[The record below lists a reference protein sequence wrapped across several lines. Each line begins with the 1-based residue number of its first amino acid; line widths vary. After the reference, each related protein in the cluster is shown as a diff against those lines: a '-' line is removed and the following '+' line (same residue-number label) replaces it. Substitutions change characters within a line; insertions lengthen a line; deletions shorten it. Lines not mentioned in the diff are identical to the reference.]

1 MLELH
6 GWLGLQKKKL
16 TIFRSAI
23 CTGLGYTGLGLTS
36 FVAFTLPISAQTNRA
51 NSLTPQIIT
60 PTLRSP
66 SPQLPDQTPA
76 PLPSPDE
83 LLNPSREPVAPQ
95 KEVPVTGTITVNQF
109 EVLGSTVFT
118 KAELDQILNSFTKR
132 PITFSEL
139 LKARSQITD
148 LYTSR
153 GYITSG
159 AFIPTQNLQ
168 NGVVQIQVIE
178 GGLEDIKVTGVERL
192 SPDYVRSRMNIATG
206 APLNRDR
213 LIQALQVLQINPLI
227 ASISAE
233 LSAGTR
239 AGQNILEVRIKEAKS
254 LEAQLSLDN
263 NRAPSVGS
271 LRRKVQ
277 ISEANLTG
285 LGDTLNVA
293 YSNTDGSNSYDL
305 SYTLPINP
313 YNGTIAFAFNNGNS
327 NVLEKPFNIL
337 DIYANSTSYDFT
349 FRQPIEQTPSQE
361 IALGFTASYRESLTS
376 LLKIP
381 FPLSAGAD
389 DNGVT
394 KTTVLRAFQEFT
406 QRSSQSVISLRSQ
419 FNVGLG
425 GVFGSNV
432 NTRFPDSRFVSWR
445 GQSQYV
451 NLLAPDTFLL
461 LRGDLQLGD
470 RALLPSEQI
479 GFGGQDT
486 LRGYRQDV
494 LLGDNGLN
502 LSAELRL
509 PILRVPEWEGLLQ
522 LVPFVDA
529 AAVWTSSGEANS
541 SSNTLLGTGLGLRW
555 RVGNTLDLRLDYGIP
570 LISVPNSRNTAQ
582 ENGLYFNLNF
592 TGF

>member
-1 MLELH
+1 MAFNLY
-6 GWLGLQKKKL
+6 W
-16 TIFRSAI
+16 
-23 CTGLGYTGLGLTS
+23 S
-36 FVAFTLPISAQTNRA
+36 FYAVAL
-51 NSLTPQIIT
+51 
-60 PTLRSP
+60 
-66 SPQLPDQTPA
+66 
-76 PLPSPDE
+76 LPSPDE
-83 LLNPSREPVAPQ
+83 LLNPSREPVTPQ
-95 KEVPVTGTITVNQF
+95 KEVPVTGTITVNRF

-118 KAELDQILNSFTKR
+118 KAELDQILSPFTKR

-139 LKARSQITD
+139 LKARSQVTD
-148 LYTSR
+148 LYISR

-213 LIQALQVLQINPLI
+213 LIQSLQVLQINPLI

-254 LEAQLSLDN
+254 LEVQLSLDN

-277 ISEANLTG
+277 VSEANLTG
-285 LGDTLNVA
+285 LGDALNVA

-361 IALGFTASYRESLTS
+361 IALGFTVSYRESLTS

-419 FNVGLG
+419 FSLGLG

-432 NTRFPDSRFVSWR
+432 NTSFPDSRFVSWR

-461 LRGDLQLGD
+461 LRGDLQFGD

-502 LSAELRL
+502 LSAELRV
-509 PILRVPEWEGLLQ
+509 PILRIPEWEGLLQ
-522 LVPFVDA
+522 IVPFVDA

-582 ENGLYFNLNF
+582 ENGLYFNLTF

>member
-36 FVAFTLPISAQTNRA
+36 FVAVTLPISAQTNRA

-118 KAELDQILNSFTKR
+118 KAELDQILNPFTKR

-139 LKARSQITD
+139 LQARSQITD

-394 KTTVLRAFQEFT
+394 KTTVLRAFQEFIPNHKREAT
-406 QRSSQSVISLRSQ
+406 DRASSMESLPTREAITDLVISER
-419 FNVGLG
+419 
-425 GVFGSNV
+425 
-432 NTRFPDSRFVSWR
+432 RFLTKSR
-445 GQSQYV
+445 
-451 NLLAPDTFLL
+451 
-461 LRGDLQLGD
+461 
-470 RALLPSEQI
+470 
-479 GFGGQDT
+479 
-486 LRGYRQDV
+486 
-494 LLGDNGLN
+494 
-502 LSAELRL
+502 
-509 PILRVPEWEGLLQ
+509 
-522 LVPFVDA
+522 
-529 AAVWTSSGEANS
+529 NS
-541 SSNTLLGTGLGLRW
+541 SIFL
-555 RVGNTLDLRLDYGIP
+555 
-570 LISVPNSRNTAQ
+570 
-582 ENGLYFNLNF
+582 
-592 TGF
+592 

>member
-1 MLELH
+1 MSESCGCLKITRLIVN
-6 GWLGLQKKKL
+6 LG
-16 TIFRSAI
+16 F
-23 CTGLGYTGLGLTS
+23 GLTS
-36 FVAFTLPISAQTNRA
+36 YVGFTLPILAQTRA
-51 NSLTPQIIT
+51 NSLPPQITT
-60 PTLRSP
+60 PSLRSP
-66 SPQLPDQTPA
+66 STQPPVQTPK
-76 PLPSPDE
+76 PLPSPDD
-83 LLNPSREPVAPQ
+83 LLNPSREPSSPQ
-95 KEVPVTGTITVNQF
+95 QETPVTGTITVNRF
-109 EVLGSTVFT
+109 EVLGSTAFSQV
-118 KAELDQILNSFTKR
+118 ELDQVLLPFTKR

-148 LYTSR
+148 LYVSR

-159 AFIPTQNLQ
+159 AFIPTQDLQ
-168 NGVVQIQVIE
+168 NGVVRIQVIE
-178 GGLEDIKVTGVERL
+178 GGLEEIKITGVERL

-227 ASISAE
+227 ASVSAE

-239 AGQNILEVRIKEAKS
+239 AGQNILEVRVKESKS
-254 LEAQLSLDN
+254 LNVQLSLDN

-277 ISEANLTG
+277 VSEANLTG
-285 LGDTLNVA
+285 LGDTLNVG
-293 YSNTDGSNSYDL
+293 YSNTDGSNSYDI

-337 DIYANSTSYDFT
+337 DIYANSTSYDLT

-361 IALGFTASYRESLTS
+361 LSLGFTVSYRESLTS

-381 FPLSAGAD
+381 FQLSAGAD

-394 KTTVLRAFQEFT
+394 KIAVLRAFQEFT

-419 FNVGLG
+419 FSLGLG
-425 GVFGSNV
+425 GVLGSNV
-432 NTRFPDSRFVSWR
+432 NASSPDSRFVSWR

-451 NLLAPDTFLL
+451 SLLAPDTFLL
-461 LRGDLQLGD
+461 LRGDLQFGD
-470 RALLPSEQI
+470 RTLLPSEQI

-502 LSAELRL
+502 LSAELRV
-509 PILRVPEWEGLLQ
+509 PILRIPEWEGLLQ
-522 LVPFVDA
+522 IVPFVDA
-529 AAVWTSSGEANS
+529 AAVWTSSGEANA

-555 RVGNTLDLRLDYGIP
+555 RVGNSLDVRLDYGIP

>member
-1 MLELH
+1 MV
-6 GWLGLQKKKL
+6 
-16 TIFRSAI
+16 
-23 CTGLGYTGLGLTS
+23 YTGLGLTS
-36 FVAFTLPISAQTNRA
+36 FVAFTLPILAQTDRA

-66 SPQLPDQTPA
+66 SPQLPTQTPA

-83 LLNPSREPVAPQ
+83 LLNPSREPVTPQ

-118 KAELDQILNSFTKR
+118 KAEIDQILSPFTKR

-139 LKARSQITD
+139 LKARSQVTD
-148 LYTSR
+148 LYISR

-168 NGVVQIQVIE
+168 NGLVQIQVIE

-206 APLNRDR
+206 APLNLDR

-254 LEAQLSLDN
+254 LEVQLSLDN

-285 LGDTLNVA
+285 LGDTLNIA

-305 SYTLPINP
+305 SYMLPINP
-313 YNGTIAFAFNNGNS
+313 YNGSISFAFNNGNS

-337 DIYANSTSYDFT
+337 DIYANSTSYDLT

-361 IALGFTASYRESLTS
+361 IAIGFTASYRESLTS

-419 FNVGLG
+419 FSLGLG
-425 GVFGSNV
+425 GVLGSNL
-432 NTRFPDSRFVSWR
+432 NTTFPDSRFVSWR

-461 LRGDLQLGD
+461 LRGDLQFGD

-502 LSAELRL
+502 LSAEMRV

-522 LVPFVDA
+522 LVPFIDA
-529 AAVWTSSGEANS
+529 AAVWTSSGGANS

-555 RVGNTLDLRLDYGIP
+555 RIGNTLDVRLDYGIP

>member
-1 MLELH
+1 MSESYGRL
-6 GWLGLQKKKL
+6 K
-16 TIFRSAI
+16 I
-23 CTGLGYTGLGLTS
+23 TGLIVNLSFGLTS
-36 FVAFTLPISAQTNRA
+36 YIGFTLPIFAQTRA
-51 NSLTPQIIT
+51 NTLTPQIIT
-60 PTLRSP
+60 PSLRSP
-66 SPQLPDQTPA
+66 STQPPVQTPK

-83 LLNPSREPVAPQ
+83 LLNPSRQPSSPQ
-95 KEVPVTGTITVNQF
+95 KEIPVTGTITVNRF
-109 EVLGSTVFT
+109 EVLGNTAFSQV
-118 KAELDQILNSFTKR
+118 ELDQFLLPFTKR

-139 LKARSQITD
+139 LKARSLITD
-148 LYTSR
+148 LYVSR

-159 AFIPTQNLQ
+159 AFIPTQDLQ
-168 NGVVQIQVIE
+168 NGVVKIQVIE
-178 GGLEDIKVTGVERL
+178 GGLEEIKITGVERL

-227 ASISAE
+227 ASVSAE

-239 AGQNILEVRIKEAKS
+239 AGQNILEVRIREAKS
-254 LEAQLSLDN
+254 LSAQLSLDN

-277 ISEANLTG
+277 VSEANLTG
-285 LGDTLNVA
+285 LGDTLSVG

-361 IALGFTASYRESLTS
+361 IAMGFTASYRESLTS

-381 FPLSAGAD
+381 FPLYAGAD

-394 KTTVLRAFQEFT
+394 KIAVLRAFQEFT

-419 FNVGLG
+419 FSLGLG
-425 GVFGSNV
+425 GVLGSNV
-432 NTRFPDSRFVSWR
+432 NTSFPDSRFVSWR

-461 LRGDLQLGD
+461 LRGDLQFGD

-502 LSAELRL
+502 LSAELRV
-509 PILRVPEWEGLLQ
+509 PILRIPEWEGLLQ
-522 LVPFVDA
+522 IVPFVDA

>member
-1 MLELH
+1 MSESYGRLKIA
-6 GWLGLQKKKL
+6 GLVVNL
-16 TIFRSAI
+16 SF
-23 CTGLGYTGLGLTS
+23 GLTS
-36 FVAFTLPISAQTNRA
+36 YIGFTLPIFAQTRA
-51 NSLTPQIIT
+51 NTLTPQIIT
-60 PTLRSP
+60 PSLRSP
-66 SPQLPDQTPA
+66 SIQPPVQTPK

-83 LLNPSREPVAPQ
+83 LLNPSREPSSPQ
-95 KEVPVTGTITVNQF
+95 KEIPVTGTITVNRF
-109 EVLGSTVFT
+109 EVLGNTAFSQV
-118 KAELDQILNSFTKR
+118 ELDQVLLPFTKR

-139 LKARSQITD
+139 LKARSLITD
-148 LYTSR
+148 LYVNR

-159 AFIPTQNLQ
+159 AFIPTQDLQ
-168 NGVVQIQVIE
+168 NGVVKIQVIE
-178 GGLEDIKVTGVERL
+178 GGLEEIKITGVERL

-227 ASISAE
+227 ASVSAE

-239 AGQNILEVRIKEAKS
+239 AGQNVLEVRVREAKS
-254 LEAQLSLDN
+254 LNAQLSLDN

-277 ISEANLTG
+277 VSEANLTG
-285 LGDTLNVA
+285 LGDTLSVG

-394 KTTVLRAFQEFT
+394 KIAVLRAFQEFT

-419 FNVGLG
+419 FSLGLG
-425 GVFGSNV
+425 GVLGSNI
-432 NTRFPDSRFVSWR
+432 NTSFPDSRFVSWR

-461 LRGDLQLGD
+461 LRGDLQFGD

-502 LSAELRL
+502 LSAELRV
-509 PILRVPEWEGLLQ
+509 PILRIPEWEGLLQ
-522 LVPFVDA
+522 IVPFVDA

>member
-1 MLELH
+1 MSESYGRLKIA
-6 GWLGLQKKKL
+6 GLIVNL
-16 TIFRSAI
+16 SF
-23 CTGLGYTGLGLTS
+23 GLTS
-36 FVAFTLPISAQTNRA
+36 YIGFTLPILAQTRTNT
-51 NSLTPQIIT
+51 LTPQIIT
-60 PTLRSP
+60 PSLRSP
-66 SPQLPDQTPA
+66 SIQPPVQTPK

-83 LLNPSREPVAPQ
+83 LLNPSREPSSPQ
-95 KEVPVTGTITVNQF
+95 KEIPVSGTITVNRF
-109 EVLGSTVFT
+109 EILGSTEFSQV
-118 KAELDQILNSFTKR
+118 ELDQVLLPFTKR

-139 LKARSQITD
+139 LKARSLITD
-148 LYTSR
+148 LYVNR

-159 AFIPTQNLQ
+159 AFIPTQDLQ
-168 NGVVQIQVIE
+168 NGVVKIQVIE
-178 GGLEDIKVTGVERL
+178 GGLEEIKITGVERL

-227 ASISAE
+227 ASVSAE

-239 AGQNILEVRIKEAKS
+239 AGQNILEVRIREAKS
-254 LEAQLSLDN
+254 LNAQLSLDN

-277 ISEANLTG
+277 VSEANLTG
-285 LGDTLNVA
+285 LGDTLSVG

-361 IALGFTASYRESLTS
+361 LAIGFTASYRESLTS

-394 KTTVLRAFQEFT
+394 KIAVLRAFQEFT

-419 FNVGLG
+419 FSLGLG
-425 GVFGSNV
+425 GVLGSNI
-432 NTRFPDSRFVSWR
+432 NTSFPDSRFVSWR

-461 LRGDLQLGD
+461 LRGDLQFGD

-502 LSAELRL
+502 LSAELRV
-509 PILRVPEWEGLLQ
+509 PILRIPEWEGLLQ
-522 LVPFVDA
+522 IVPFVDA

>member
-60 PTLRSP
+60 PNLRSP

-118 KAELDQILNSFTKR
+118 KAELDQILNPFTKR

-139 LKARSQITD
+139 LQARSQITD

-486 LRGYRQDV
+486 LRGYRQNV